1 MGFIRCASCN
11 GMVDAAC
18 AGGFCPTCGA
28 PQSAMRAA
36 TVVQGIDLRQLAR
49 RQRWMIWSVLASMV
63 SAILP
68 FLTEVVAPGEL
79 ILGMLLQTVLG
90 LACTV
95 VMIMGLVGVMASLG
109 RHLVLRI
116 FVCFLMFVPLI
127 SLLVLLRY
135 NRKATRLLR
144 DAGLKVG
151 LMGASDEQIL
161 RVLSLNRCHSC
172 GYDLTGNVSGR
183 CPECGWIAGAASASS
198 MG

>member
-1 MGFIRCASCN
+1 
-11 GMVDAAC
+11 
-18 AGGFCPTCGA
+18 
-28 PQSAMRAA
+28 
-36 TVVQGIDLRQLAR
+36 
-49 RQRWMIWSVLASMV
+49 MIWSVLASMV
-63 SAILP
+63 SIIVP
-68 FLTEVVAPGEL
+68 FFAEAVAPGGL
-79 ILGMLLQTVLG
+79 LLGMIMQSVLG
-90 LACTV
+90 LVCTV

-109 RHLVLRI
+109 RHIVLRI
-116 FVCFLMFVPLI
+116 FVCFLMFLPLI

-161 RVLSLNRCHSC
+161 RVLSVNRCHTC